1 MTLKP
6 GILVALAAVASGA
19 LPVPVSNAQSVSDDA
34 LALEEIVVSAR
45 KREESLQS
53 VPIAVSVFSNARLEQ
68 LAIENIENLSRFT
81 PSLFFDEGVLP
92 TDTRPVI
99 RGASSLRGRP
109 NVGVL
114 VDFVDVS
121 SESLTV
127 AGGGITTNLRLL
139 DLERVEVVKGPQS
152 ALYGRSAFTGAI
164 NYVTRRPDEVFTGEV
179 RLSHDDQSA
188 SELRLTAGGPLI
200 DDKLGAR
207 VVFSKYDSDGYY
219 TNPNTGGELGA
230 TDSVGGALGLEWDI
244 SDTTSAYFRVEHSN
258 DKHTPRAEVHVS
270 SMTPV
275 SDPANF
281 IGTGTV
287 TDDAVMF
294 PHTGFGT
301 TVCNTIDRIQP
312 YYDSIGIP
320 GSPPCRPL
328 LVGELS
334 ANESMIDLSADPR
347 TGRDFLGS
355 DIDTT
360 RYHLDINVDLDY
372 ADFTYILGYL
382 DNKAL
387 IQQDFDKNNRMIF
400 SSFSPFPP
408 PGMATSQYGLSA
420 MSQQHLDTRQ
430 VNHELRLSG
439 ESDKVTWLLSL
450 LHWEEDMHLLF
461 DDEWWLR
468 EGGNAGAVLGVLNS
482 TVFSFLSQPVGPF
495 PDFCALMYP
504 GNPACIPAVT
514 SLQDSLGN
522 TPAIPINRETR
533 HTSLAALATVNLTND
548 VAVTFEGRLL
558 TETIDYSGEATDISF
573 SGQFGNDPWWGAMF
587 RTGEMT
593 FNTVEEDTFVPKV
606 TVDWAAADNLLLYA
620 YYSQAF
626 KPGGI
631 ATTDV
636 NGDVRDGEYKSEE
649 LEAYELGFKSD
660 FRGGSIRWN
669 SAVFYYDYFD
679 QQVPFQFISP
689 VTNQFQTSVVNA
701 GETEI
706 TGFETDLVWN
716 SAYFDGLSFNLS
728 YTYTDAEFTSF
739 NLNEILSPAG
749 GSVSTFNRAKAG
761 NEDGDFSGNV
771 PPLTPKNAATASI
784 RYDGNFDGGMAGFIE
799 LFGKYQDERF
809 VSEGNRAWLPAYTLV
824 DLYAGLQKDRWAFT
838 LYVQNV
844 ADDDKIKSGL
854 GNVDFTLLPDGRS
867 LPQAFQ
873 LYLPQPRTIGAR
885 LQVNFGE

>member
-360 RYHLDINVDLDY
+360 RYHLDIIGTWTDVQLTAIDQSRGEC
-372 ADFTYILGYL
+372 LGWDGAVTPEPRGL
-382 DNKAL
+382 VVH
-387 IQQDFDKNNRMIF
+387 QH
-400 SSFSPFPP
+400 
-408 PGMATSQYGLSA
+408 LSA
-420 MSQQHLDTRQ
+420 FQIDR
-430 VNHELRLSG
+430 
-439 ESDKVTWLLSL
+439 
-450 LHWEEDMHLLF
+450 
-461 DDEWWLR
+461 
-468 EGGNAGAVLGVLNS
+468 AVGY
-482 TVFSFLSQPVGPF
+482 VG
-495 PDFCALMYP
+495 
-504 GNPACIPAVT
+504 
-514 SLQDSLGN
+514 
-522 TPAIPINRETR
+522 
-533 HTSLAALATVNLTND
+533 
-548 VAVTFEGRLL
+548 
-558 TETIDYSGEATDISF
+558 
-573 SGQFGNDPWWGAMF
+573 
-587 RTGEMT
+587 
-593 FNTVEEDTFVPKV
+593 
-606 TVDWAAADNLLLYA
+606 
-620 YYSQAF
+620 
-626 KPGGI
+626 
-631 ATTDV
+631 
-636 NGDVRDGEYKSEE
+636 
-649 LEAYELGFKSD
+649 
-660 FRGGSIRWN
+660 
-669 SAVFYYDYFD
+669 
-679 QQVPFQFISP
+679 
-689 VTNQFQTSVVNA
+689 
-701 GETEI
+701 
-706 TGFETDLVWN
+706 
-716 SAYFDGLSFNLS
+716 
-728 YTYTDAEFTSF
+728 
-739 NLNEILSPAG
+739 
-749 GSVSTFNRAKAG
+749 
-761 NEDGDFSGNV
+761 
-771 PPLTPKNAATASI
+771 
-784 RYDGNFDGGMAGFIE
+784 
-799 LFGKYQDERF
+799 
-809 VSEGNRAWLPAYTLV
+809 
-824 DLYAGLQKDRWAFT
+824 
-838 LYVQNV
+838 
-844 ADDDKIKSGL
+844 
-854 GNVDFTLLPDGRS
+854 
-867 LPQAFQ
+867 
-873 LYLPQPRTIGAR
+873 
-885 LQVNFGE
+885 

>member
-1 MTLKP
+1 MKLKA
-6 GILVALAAVASGA
+6 GILAALAAAASGA
-19 LPVPVSNAQSVSDDA
+19 LPVSVSHAQSAGDDS

-45 KREESLQS
+45 KRDESLQS

-68 LAIENIENLSRFT
+68 LAIESIENLARFT

-92 TDTRPVI
+92 IDTRPVI

-164 NYVTRRPDEVFTGEV
+164 NYVTRRPDEEFTGDI
-179 RLSHDDQSA
+179 RLSYDDQST

-200 DDKLGAR
+200 EDKLGAR
-207 VVFSKYDSDGYY
+207 IVFSKYDSDGYY

-230 TDSVGGALGLEWDI
+230 TDSVGGALGLEWNM
-244 SDTTSAYFRVEHSN
+244 SDRTSAYFRVEHSN
-258 DKHTPRAEVHVS
+258 DEHTPRAEVHVS
-270 SMTPV
+270 SMSPV
-275 SDPANF
+275 SDPSNF

-287 TDDAVMF
+287 TEDAVMF

-301 TVCNTIDRIQP
+301 TVCNTIDRLQP

-334 ANESMIDLSADPR
+334 ADESMLDLSPDPR

-360 RYHLDINVDLDY
+360 RYHLDINVEFDN

-382 DNKAL
+382 DNQAL
-387 IQQDFDKNNRMIF
+387 VQQDFDKNNRMIF

-420 MSQQHLDTRQ
+420 MSEQHLDTKQ
-430 VNHELRLSG
+430 VNHEFRLSG
-439 ESDKVTWLLSL
+439 DSEKITWLLSL
-450 LHWEEDMHLLF
+450 LHWEEDMQLQF

-482 TVFSFLSQPVGPF
+482 TVFSYLSQPVGPF

-504 GNPACIPAVT
+504 GNPACVPAVT
-514 SLQDSLGN
+514 SLQDSLGD
-522 TPAIPINRETR
+522 TPAIPINRKTK
-533 HTSLAALATVNLTND
+533 HTSLAALATVNLTES
-548 VAVTFEGRLL
+548 VSVTLEGRLL

-573 SGQFGNDPWWGAMF
+573 SGQFGNDPWWGSMF

-593 FNTVEEDTFVPKV
+593 SNTVEEDTFVPKV
-606 TVDWAAADNLLLYA
+606 TVDWAAADNLLLYG

-636 NGDVRDGEYKSEE
+636 NGDVRDGEYKSEQ
-649 LEAYELGFKSD
+649 LEAFELGFKSD
-660 FRGGSIRWN
+660 FRNGSIRWN

-706 TGFETDLVWN
+706 TGFETDIVWN
-716 SAYFDGLSFNLS
+716 SAFVDGLSVNLS
-728 YTYTDAEFTSF
+728 YTFTDAEFTSF

-771 PPLTPKNAATASI
+771 PPLTPENAATASI
-784 RYDGNFDGGMAGFIE
+784 RYDANFDDGMAGFIE

-838 LYVQNV
+838 LFVQNLG
-844 ADDDKIKSGL
+844 DDDKIKSGL